1 LTDPERQAS
10 EPAFNAPWPS
20 LVLPAVLIA
29 AFMVQFW
36 VLPGEVAARLA
47 LTSQAVLREGRW
59 ETLFT
64 HIFLHGGWTHLFMNV
79 GSALAFG
86 PPVARLL
93 GQGGRG
99 AILFLVFFL
108 ICGAFGGLGYVVT
121 HIEGSGLVVGASG
134 AISGLWGAASR
145 LLGQNGRL
153 APIFGRQVVTQAV
166 VFAVLNVLIGLAGGF
181 AQLNIAW
188 EAHLAGYVAGLF
200 LIGPASLLAD
210 RSRGRELP
218 SG

>member
-1 LTDPERQAS
+1 LTDTRPPAP

-20 LVLPAVLIA
+20 LVLPVVLIA
-29 AFMVQFW
+29 AYLVQRQ
-36 VLPGEVAARLA
+36 LPPAEQAHLA
-47 LTSQAVLREGRW
+47 LTSQAILREGRW
-59 ETLFT
+59 DTLFT
-64 HIFLHGGWTHLFMNV
+64 HIFMHAGWTHLFMNL

-86 PPVARLL
+86 PPVARLF
-93 GQGGRG
+93 GQGVRG
-99 AILFLVFFL
+99 AVLFVLFFL
-108 ICGAFGGLGYVVT
+108 ICGAFGGLGFVAT

-153 APIFGRQVVTQAV
+153 APIFSRQVISQAL
-166 VFAVLNVLIGLAGGF
+166 VFTVLNVLIGLAGGF

-188 EAHLAGYVAGLF
+188 EAHLAGYVAGLL

>member
-1 LTDPERQAS
+1 M
-10 EPAFNAPWPS
+10 
-20 LVLPAVLIA
+20 VLPAVLVA
-29 AFMVQFW
+29 AFVVQSQ
-36 VLPGEVAARLA
+36 VLSGEQAARMA
-47 LTSQAVLREGRW
+47 LTSQAILYEGRW
-59 ETLFT
+59 DTLFT

-93 GQGGRG
+93 GRG
-99 AILFLVFFL
+99 ARGAVLFLLFFL
-108 ICGAFGGLGYVVT
+108 ICGAFGGLGFVAT

-153 APIFGRQVVTQAV
+153 APILSRQVVSQAV
-166 VFAVLNVLIGLAGGF
+166 VFAVLNLLIGVAGGF

-188 EAHLAGYVAGLF
+188 EAHLAGYLAGLL

>member
-1 LTDPERQAS
+1 LTDPDRPGP

-20 LVLPAVLIA
+20 LVLPMTV
-29 AFMVQFW
+29 
-36 VLPGEVAARLA
+36 VAAYLVQRQILSGAQAAHLA
-47 LTSQAVLREGRW
+47 LSSQAILREGRW
-59 ETLFT
+59 DTLFT
-64 HIFLHGGWTHLFMNV
+64 HIFLHGGWGHLFMNL

-86 PPVARLL
+86 PPVARLF

-99 AILFLVFFL
+99 AVLFLLFFL
-108 ICGAFGGLGYVVT
+108 ICGAFGGLGYVAT
-121 HIEGSGLVVGASG
+121 HMEGSGLVVGASG

-153 APIFGRQVVTQAV
+153 APIFGRQVVIQAA

-188 EAHLAGYVAGLF
+188 EAHMAGYLAGLL
-200 LIGPASLLAD
+200 LIGPASLLAA

>member
-1 LTDPERQAS
+1 MTDTRPPAS

-20 LVLPAVLIA
+20 LVLPVVLIA
-29 AFMVQFW
+29 AYLVQRQ
-36 VLPGEVAARLA
+36 LPSADQAHLA
-47 LTSQAVLREGRW
+47 LSSQAILREGRW
-59 ETLFT
+59 DTLFT
-64 HIFLHGGWTHLFMNV
+64 HIFMHAGWTHLFMNL

-86 PPVARLL
+86 PPVARLF
-93 GQGGRG
+93 GQGVRG
-99 AILFLVFFL
+99 AALFVLFFL
-108 ICGAFGGLGYVVT
+108 ICGAFGGLGFVAT

-153 APIFGRQVVTQAV
+153 APIFSRQVVSQAV
-166 VFAVLNVLIGLAGGF
+166 VFAALNILIGLAGGF

-188 EAHLAGYVAGLF
+188 EAHLAGYLAGLL

>member
-1 LTDPERQAS
+1 MTDTRPPAS

-20 LVLPAVLIA
+20 LVLPVVLIA
-29 AFMVQFW
+29 AYLVQRQ
-36 VLPGEVAARLA
+36 LPSAEQAHLA
-47 LTSQAVLREGRW
+47 LTSQAILREGRW
-59 ETLFT
+59 DTLFT
-64 HIFLHGGWTHLFMNV
+64 HIFMHAGWTHLFMNL

-86 PPVARLL
+86 PPVARLF
-93 GQGGRG
+93 GQGVRG
-99 AILFLVFFL
+99 AVLFVLFFL
-108 ICGAFGGLGYVVT
+108 ICGAFGGLGFVAT

-153 APIFGRQVVTQAV
+153 APIFSRQVISQAV
-166 VFAVLNVLIGLAGGF
+166 VFTVLNILIGLAGGF

-188 EAHLAGYVAGLF
+188 EAHLAGYVAGLL